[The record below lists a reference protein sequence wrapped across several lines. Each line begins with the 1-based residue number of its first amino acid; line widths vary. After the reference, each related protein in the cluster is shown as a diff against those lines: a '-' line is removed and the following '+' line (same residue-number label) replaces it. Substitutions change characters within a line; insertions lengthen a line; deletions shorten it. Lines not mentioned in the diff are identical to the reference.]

1 MLIREPDTDFSEVGT
16 HFIVT
21 FMRKHFREGDIAPQE
36 TEQEPAEEKTTQK
49 TTQKTLDEIKVNP
62 KITRK
67 ELAFKIGVGEDGI
80 KFHLTNLRKKGILKR
95 IGPDKGGY
103 WDISAEG

>member
-16 HFIVT
+16 QFIVT

-49 TTQKTLDEIKVNP
+49 TLAEIKVNP

-80 KFHLTNLRKKGILKR
+80 KFHLTK
-95 IGPDKGGY
+95 
-103 WDISAEG
+103 S